1 MARILVVDDEKVMV
15 KGIRFN
21 LENDGYTVEVGYN
34 GRQAVELAR
43 ANEYD
48 LIILDLMMPELDGL
62 QACMEIRAFSTVP
75 IIMLTARGEDTDKLL
90 GFEYG
95 ADDYITKPFNP
106 IEVLARVRSQ
116 LRRYTSL
123 GGMAKKASHLTNGG
137 IEMDDESKI
146 VTVDGEVV
154 SLTPSEYNILKLL
167 MENPGRVFSSTQIYE
182 RIWNE
187 DACGSGSV
195 VAVHIRHL
203 REKIEIDPSNP
214 RYLKVVWG
222 LGYKIEKEAKQLQS
236 ITIPSA

>member
-1 MARILVVDDEKVMV
+1 MSNNKFKILIVEDEPT
-15 KGIRFN
+15 ICSFIYTLLDTN
-21 LENDGYTVEVGYN
+21 GYKTYV
-34 GRQAVELAR
+34 APTCELGKSIFTS
-43 ANEYD
+43 YLPD
-48 LIILDLMMPELDGL
+48 LIILDLGLPDRDGRELIHYVR
-62 QACMEIRAFSTVP
+62 QKFMTP
-75 IIMLTARGEDTDKLL
+75 IIVLSARTTEADKIEALDL
-90 GFEYG
+90 G
-95 ADDYITKPFNP
+95 ANDYITKPFNP

-222 LGYKIEKEAKQLQS
+222 LGYKIEKEAKQ
-236 ITIPSA
+236 

>member
-1 MARILVVDDEKVMV
+1 MNTILICDDDRDIVSALKIYLTSEGYQTVEAYNGEEALAAVQQGNIDLILMDVMMP
-15 KGIRFN
+15 KLDGIRATAKLREEGN
-21 LENDGYTVEVGYN
+21 IP
-34 GRQAVELAR
+34 
-43 ANEYD
+43 
-48 LIILDLMMPELDGL
+48 IIL
-62 QACMEIRAFSTVP
+62 
-75 IIMLTARGEDTDKLL
+75 LTAKSEDSDKVL
-90 GFEYG
+90 GLNIG
-95 ADDYITKPFNP
+95 ADDYITKPFTP

-187 DACGSGSV
+187 DACGSDSV

-222 LGYKIEKEAKQLQS
+222 LGYKIEKEAKQ
-236 ITIPSA
+236 